1 MAGHIPTLFAVD
13 IMRSRSVHVLL
24 WVLGLALAW
33 PGAPA
38 LGASMEELEA
48 ELAKMKVAV
57 AQLQRESMRPTGQ
70 DLYRAACA
78 TCHGVR
84 GDSQGAQAGRFQ
96 QRPTDFTQGVYKL
109 RSTSA
114 KVLLPGDLERT
125 IREGMPGTEMV
136 PFRGVLSE
144 TGIRDVAEY
153 VRSLASKVSDPAV
166 QAEAQ
171 AKRVEIPAERPPVI
185 AAGDLEKAKQLY
197 VDRCVEC
204 HGDFGEGSE
213 KEKDDWGFRVY
224 MNDFRGGVYK
234 NGTRDADLYRAI
246 LSGMNGTSMGQYA
259 GEISPEEAWTLV
271 DYIRTLERKPSGLAS
286 RLYNW
291 LLVERPSGFNY
302 GSR

>member
-1 MAGHIPTLFAVD
+1 
-13 IMRSRSVHVLL
+13 MRSKSVHVWL
-24 WVLGLALAW
+24 WVLGLALVW
-33 PGAPA
+33 PAATA
-38 LGASMEELEA
+38 LGASLEELEA

-57 AQLQRESMRPTGQ
+57 AQLQKQALRPTGQ
-70 DLYRAACA
+70 ELFRAACA
-78 TCHGVR
+78 TCHGIG
-84 GDSQGAQAGRFQ
+84 GDSQGAQAGRFR
-96 QRPTDFTQGVYKL
+96 QRPTDFTKGVYKL
-109 RSTSA
+109 RATSA
-114 KVLLPGDLERT
+114 KALLPGDLERT

-153 VRSLASKVSDPAV
+153 VRSLAPKAGDAAL

-171 AKRVEIPAERPPVI
+171 GKRIEIPAARPPV
-185 AAGDLEKAKQLY
+185 AAGGDLEKAKGLY
-197 VDRCVEC
+197 ADRCLEC

-224 MNDFRGGVYK
+224 MNDFRNGVFK

-246 LSGMNGTSMGQYA
+246 LSGMNGTSMGEYA
-259 GEISPEEAWTLV
+259 GEISPEQAWTLV
-271 DYIRTLERKPSGLAS
+271 DYIRSLEKKPSGLAGK
-286 RLYNW
+286 LYTW